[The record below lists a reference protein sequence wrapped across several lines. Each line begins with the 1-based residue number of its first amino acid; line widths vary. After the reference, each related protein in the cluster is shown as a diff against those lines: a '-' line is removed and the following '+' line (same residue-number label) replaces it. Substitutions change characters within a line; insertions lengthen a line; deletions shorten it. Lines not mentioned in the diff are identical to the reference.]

1 MPGIS
6 DKIVVL
12 QCVSPGEE
20 EDPVEE
26 VECEEEDREE
36 CQEENKVGLQCVS
49 PGEEEDPVEEV
60 EYEEEYR
67 EECQEYQIS

>member
-1 MPGIS
+1 MQLLSIREQLFKKEVSFREHMLRKLGS
-6 DKIVVL
+6 

-26 VECEEEDREE
+26 D
-36 CQEENKVGLQCVS
+36 
-49 PGEEEDPVEEV
+49 

-67 EECQEYQIS
+67 EECQKYQIRE